1 MTTQELFKTL
11 NKKNL
16 NPKIVSNIK
25 LSNVKRVN
33 GYLMTN
39 RGEALMIAFNETNN
53 VIEDMP
59 YGWHYDVAAHTIDGR
74 SITDE
79 WLANS
84 SIGTMFKVVVEY
96 LAKKYNAKYELYA
109 YKCKDDSRYMRLE
122 VYTSHEILTDILDH
136 VIYMFNEKVRGMA
149 A

>member
-1 MTTQELFKTL
+1 MTTQELYIML
-11 NKKNL
+11 NKKNQ

-25 LSNVKRVN
+25 LSNIKRVN
-33 GYLMTN
+33 GFLMTN
-39 RGEALMIAFNETNN
+39 RGEAMTKDLNESDS
-53 VIEDMP
+53 VIEDKP
-59 YGWHYDVAAHTIDGR
+59 YGWHYDVMGQTIDGR
-74 SITDE
+74 HITDE

-122 VYTSHEILTDILDH
+122 VYTSDEILTDILEH

>member
-59 YGWHYDVAAHTIDGR
+59 YGWHYDVDFA
-74 SITDE
+74 
-79 WLANS
+79 
-84 SIGTMFKVVVEY
+84 
-96 LAKKYNAKYELYA
+96 
-109 YKCKDDSRYMRLE
+109 
-122 VYTSHEILTDILDH
+122 
-136 VIYMFNEKVRGMA
+136 
-149 A
+149 